1 MTQFITYNSLKTYV
15 EQHIGEWIVKKI
27 LREIKLTKD
36 ELWGLVKTRSWAAKT
51 IYVTLYHDLEN
62 PSYLS
67 LTNRVVRF
75 YKLTSRSLKRN
86 VHYCRHKLKAWG
98 KSVCTVVPS
107 STLQKNGIM
116 FHSHYFTGKVTL
128 WTDTTD
134 IRVTGKD
141 RMSRYDPNYS
151 YKVSGPGR
159 KFLTIHD
166 AQMRSIFCFGP
177 FGPKTYDSDI
187 MLIYMKK
194 IEKLYPRQVII
205 GDGHFTVAARMFKK
219 TRIITNFVRSG
230 RPTIVNG
237 EKIGRMLTPHQSK
250 HNQNIIKIRGRV
262 ESPYGYLKT
271 KFKSLNTIFRES
283 DKQLKCVL
291 VYTLAIHRLVL
302 KK

>member
-159 KFLTIHD
+159 KFFWQSMTLRWGRSSALVRLGQRRMTQTSCWYTWRRSKNSIH
-166 AQMRSIFCFGP
+166 
-177 FGPKTYDSDI
+177 
-187 MLIYMKK
+187 
-194 IEKLYPRQVII
+194 
-205 GDGHFTVAARMFKK
+205 
-219 TRIITNFVRSG
+219 VRSSLVMDTLQLPLG
-230 RPTIVNG
+230 CSKKPESLPILFDLVDQLSWM
-237 EKIGRMLTPHQSK
+237 EKK
-250 HNQNIIKIRGRV
+250 
-262 ESPYGYLKT
+262 
-271 KFKSLNTIFRES
+271 
-283 DKQLKCVL
+283 
-291 VYTLAIHRLVL
+291 
-302 KK
+302 